1 MNRLNS
7 AALLFFAIVACSES
21 PVAPHAGPVPG
32 SSNAVVTND
41 HFEMVSFNFN
51 YCTGGSVTFQMKWH
65 ELFSLTFDNAG
76 GVHFKQHFN
85 LQGQGTDPVTGVT
98 YVSNDVG
105 NFESNSK
112 VGEEDT
118 YTEHYNLIA
127 KGKVPNAYLLIDFHI
142 TITPNGDVT
151 SFHDNFRIVCQ

>member
-7 AALLFFAIVACSES
+7 VALFLSLCAVVACSES
-21 PVAPHAGPVPG
+21 PVAPSAAPG
-32 SSNAVVTND
+32 ISNAAVVNE
-41 HFEMVSFNFN
+41 HFEMATFNFN
-51 YCTGGSVTFQMKWH
+51 YCTGGSVVFLMKWH
-65 ELFSLTFDNAG
+65 EVFGLTFDHAG

-85 LQGQGTDPVTGVT
+85 LQGQGTDPVTGVS

-105 NFESNSK
+105 HYETNLK
-112 VGEEDT
+112 LGEEDT

-127 KGKVPNAYLLIDFHI
+127 KGSAPNSYLLADFHL
-142 TITPNGDVT
+142 TITPDGAVT